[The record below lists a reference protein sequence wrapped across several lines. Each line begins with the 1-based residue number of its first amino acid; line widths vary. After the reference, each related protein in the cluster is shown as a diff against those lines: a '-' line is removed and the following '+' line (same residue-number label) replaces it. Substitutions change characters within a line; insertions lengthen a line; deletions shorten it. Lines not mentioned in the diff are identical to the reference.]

1 MPEILLNGPAGRLEG
16 HYTHN
21 NETNSP
27 SILILHAH
35 PGHGGNM
42 NNPLS
47 LKLHRLFSDNG
58 FSTLRFNFRGVGKS
72 DGEHDGSEGELADSA
87 IALDWLQNQ
96 NPESKEYW
104 ICGISFGAWI
114 GMQLLM
120 RRPEIPKFVLI
131 SPPVGKYDFNFL
143 APCPASGMIINAEK
157 DSLIEVNL
165 IKDVVKRL
173 NQQQSINVM
182 QEVIKSSDHFFSNN
196 ENKVIEKAAALDETG
211 NRRSVYSYHLAS
223 CAASRSC
230 MCLRRVW

>member
-143 APCPASGMIINAEK
+143 APCPASWMIINAEK

-182 QEVIKSSDHFFSNN
+182 QEVIKSSDHFFSNH
-196 ENKVIEKAAALDETG
+196 ENKVIEK
-211 NRRSVYSYHLAS
+211 VKSYFKKIN
-223 CAASRSC
+223 
-230 MCLRRVW
+230 

>member
-16 HYTHN
+16 RYTHN
-21 NETNSP
+21 NKPTSP
-27 SILILHAH
+27 SVLILHAH

-47 LKLHRLFSDNG
+47 LKLHRLFSDLG
-58 FSTLRFNFRGVGKS
+58 FSSLRFNFRGVGKS

-96 NPESKEYW
+96 NQESEEFW

-120 RRPEIPKFVLI
+120 RRPEIPKFILI

-143 APCPASGMIINAEK
+143 APCPASGIILNADK
-157 DSLIEVNL
+157 DSLIEVDL

-173 NQQQSINVM
+173 NQQKTINVN
-182 QEVIKSSDHFFSNN
+182 QEVIKSNDHFFTSI
-196 ENKVIEKAAALDETG
+196 ESKVVEKVKNYFLK
-211 NRRSVYSYHLAS
+211 NSKN
-223 CAASRSC
+223 
-230 MCLRRVW
+230 

>member
-1 MPEILLNGPAGRLEG
+1 MPEILLNGPSGRLEG
-16 HYTHN
+16 RYTHN
-21 NETNSP
+21 NKINSP
-27 SILILHAH
+27 SVLILHAH

-47 LKLHRLFSDNG
+47 LKLHRLFSDLG
-58 FSTLRFNFRGVGKS
+58 FSSLRFNFRGVGKS

-96 NPESKEYW
+96 NQEANEFW

-120 RRPEIPKFVLI
+120 RRPEIPKFILI

-143 APCPASGMIINAEK
+143 APCPASGIVINADK
-157 DSLIEVNL
+157 DSLIEVDL

-173 NQQQSINVM
+173 NQQKSINVI
-182 QEVIKSSDHFFSNN
+182 QEVIKSNDHFFSNS
-196 ENKVIEKAAALDETG
+196 ENKVIEKVKNYFLGKKT
-211 NRRSVYSYHLAS
+211 
-223 CAASRSC
+223 
-230 MCLRRVW
+230 

>member
-1 MPEILLNGPAGRLEG
+1 MPSILLNGPSGRLEG

-21 NETNSP
+21 TKAQSP
-27 SILILHAH
+27 TALILHAL

-47 LKLHRLFSDNG
+47 LKLHKLFSDLA

-96 NPESKEYW
+96 NQDSQEYW
-104 ICGISFGAWI
+104 ICGISFGAWV

-120 RRPEIPKFVLI
+120 RRPEILKFILV

-143 APCPASGMIINAEK
+143 APCPASGVVINADK
-157 DSLIEVNL
+157 DPLVDVSL

-173 NQQQSINVM
+173 NQQKTINVK
-182 QEVIKSSDHFFSNN
+182 QEVIKSSDHFFNN
-196 ENKVIEKAAALDETG
+196 HENKVIEKVKKYCDSQK
-211 NRRSVYSYHLAS
+211 N
-223 CAASRSC
+223 
-230 MCLRRVW
+230 